1 MERLSADAQNLNWL
15 VSSFAGRV
23 AGVTRALVVSADGL
37 LIAMSVEVDR
47 TKGDQLAAIVS
58 GLASLAHGA
67 RRCLGNRMVKQM
79 IVEMDGEF
87 LFAMTISDGSTLCVT
102 ASAGSD
108 LGFVGYEM
116 GLLVSRVGDALTPA
130 LRSELQSSLP
140 R

>member
-1 MERLSADAQNLNWL
+1 MDRLSAGAQNLNWL

-37 LIAMSVEVDR
+37 LVAMSDEVDR
-47 TKGDQLAAIVS
+47 AKGDQLAAIVS

-67 RRCLGNRMVKQM
+67 RRCLGHRLVKQ
-79 IVEMDGEF
+79 VVLEMDGEF
-87 LFAMTISDGSTLCVT
+87 LFAMAISDGSTLCAT
-102 ASAGSD
+102 ASTGAD
-108 LGFVGYEM
+108 LGLVGYEM

-130 LRSELQSSLP
+130 LRSELQTSLP

>member
-1 MERLSADAQNLNWL
+1 MDRLSADAQNLNWL

-37 LIAMSVEVDR
+37 LIAMSRDVDR
-47 TKGDQLAAIVS
+47 AKGDQLAAIVS

-67 RRCLGNRMVKQM
+67 RRTLGNRQLRQM
-79 IVEMDGEF
+79 IIEMEGEF
-87 LFAMTISDGSTLCVT
+87 LFAMSIADESTLCVT
-102 ASAGSD
+102 ASGRAD
-108 LGFVGYEM
+108 LGVVGYEM

-130 LRSELQSSLP
+130 LRSELQATLP

>member
-1 MERLSADAQNLNWL
+1 VDRLSAGAQNLNWL

-37 LIAMSVEVDR
+37 LVAMSDEVDR
-47 TKGDQLAAIVS
+47 AKGDQLAAIVS

-67 RRCLGNRMVKQM
+67 RRCLGHRLVKQ
-79 IVEMDGEF
+79 VVLEMDGEF
-87 LFAMTISDGSTLCVT
+87 LFAMAISDGSTLCAT
-102 ASAGSD
+102 ASTGAD
-108 LGFVGYEM
+108 LGLVGYEM

-130 LRSELQSSLP
+130 LRSELQTSLP

>member
-1 MERLSADAQNLNWL
+1 MERLSAGAQNLNWL
-15 VSSFAGRV
+15 VSSFAKRV
-23 AGVTRALVVSADGL
+23 AGVNRALVVSADGL
-37 LIAMSVEVDR
+37 LIAMSDGVDR
-47 TKGDQLAAIVS
+47 AKGDQLAAIVS

-67 RRCLGNRMVKQM
+67 SRCLENRAVKQM

-87 LFAMTISDGSTLCVT
+87 LFTMAISDGSTLCVT
-102 ASAGSD
+102 ASDAAD

-116 GLLVSRVGDALTPA
+116 GLLVSRVGGALTPA